1 MLDKGRI
8 SSVQLLFLLLIA
20 ELATAFLYVPAITS
34 KAAGPDGWLS
44 LLIPATIYASTVAAT
59 CVALSKRFPNQVF
72 SEYLPEVI
80 GQIPGKLLAAIYTG
94 ILIHITS
101 VMVIEGA
108 QFIQSNFL
116 TETPVLVL
124 QLVLVGVAVYG
135 SYLGIEVIARHNE
148 LVFPIFIL
156 SLSSL
161 IALVAKDIKLQN
173 FLPVL
178 ENGVVPVLKGA
189 MVPGV
194 WRGEVF
200 IMLWLYPYLNRKEE
214 AYQSAFGMVFMAT
227 FVVTIVVSVTVG
239 VFGDLY
245 TSRLVYPVN
254 VLARYISVAGILER
268 LELFIVIIW
277 VAGVIVKLAVF
288 FHTAGIAATS
298 TLGLKNYRVML
309 LPVALAAM
317 IVGNIFYGNYV
328 QVVDFLSQVWPF
340 YGSTIELLIPVL
352 ILLLAVIRKKGVSGS
367 AAKKS

>member
-8 SSVQLLFLLLIA
+8 SSVQLLFLLAIA

-34 KAAGPDGWLS
+34 KVAGPDGWLS
-44 LLIPATIYASTVAAT
+44 LLIPATIYASAVAAA
-59 CVALSKRFPNQVF
+59 CVALGKRFPEQVF

-80 GQIPGKLLAAIYTG
+80 GLIPGKLLAVLYTG
-94 ILIHITS
+94 VLVHISS

-156 SLSSL
+156 SLSILIIL
-161 IALVAKDIKLQN
+161 IAKEIKMQN

-178 ENGVVPVLKGA
+178 ENGIGPVLKGA

-200 IMLWLYPYLNRKEE
+200 IILWLYPYLNRKEE
-214 AYQSAFGMVFMAT
+214 AYQAAFGMVLIAT
-227 FVVTIVVSVTVG
+227 LLVTIVVAVTVG

-254 VLARYISVAGILER
+254 TLARYISVASILER
-268 LELFIVIIW
+268 LELFIVIMW

-288 FHTAGIAATS
+288 FHTASIAAAS
-298 TLGLKNYRVML
+298 TLGLKNYRGMV

-317 IVGNIFYGNYV
+317 IVGNIFYGTYV

-352 ILLLAVIRKKGVSGS
+352 ILVISVICKKGVSGHT
-367 AAKKS
+367 AKKS